1 MSSQPRPN
9 RRAPAPRSPLTP
21 RFRAAAARP
30 DAPGRRAAP
39 RPPKP
44 RGQALVELA
53 VILPIFL
60 VLLAAAADLAR
71 IFHSQ
76 VAIESAARAGALEAA
91 DHPTSF
97 VSGGTCNTATNR
109 VMCAVLTESTGSFF
123 SISPS
128 DVSLTCNPDPC
139 AEALGNSVSVQV
151 NGHFSLLT
159 PLLSAFFGGTDIT
172 LTQSASAQIAV
183 RPNISGA
190 SPTPTPTPSPTDT
203 ATPTPSPTPTPT
215 PTPTGTVA
223 PTPTPT
229 PSPTPSPTPYCTP
242 PVADFIFSPS
252 SGKKKLTVF
261 QFTDESTTPPTCTLT
276 WSWNFGDGGG
286 SSSTSNLQNPTH
298 IFQAQGVWTVTL
310 LVSNLGGSDTR
321 TRNVTVTP

>member
-1 MSSQPRPN
+1 M
-9 RRAPAPRSPLTP
+9 
-21 RFRAAAARP
+21 
-30 DAPGRRAAP
+30 
-39 RPPKP
+39 
-44 RGQALVELA
+44 
-53 VILPIFL
+53 ILPLFM
-60 VLLAAAADLAR
+60 VLLAAGADLAR

-91 DHPTSF
+91 EHPTSF
-97 VSGGTCNTATNR
+97 VSGGSCNTATNR

-128 DVSLTCNPDPC
+128 DVSLTCNPTPC
-139 AEALGNSVSVQV
+139 AEALGNTVSVQV

-159 PLLSAFFGGTDIT
+159 PLLSAFFGGSSIT
-172 LTQSASAQIAV
+172 LTQSASAQIDV

-190 SPTPTPTPSPTDT
+190 TPTPTPTPSPIPT
-203 ATPTPSPTPTPT
+203 ATPTPTVTPTPSPTPT
-215 PTPTGTVA
+215 GA

-229 PSPTPSPTPYCTP
+229 PTPSPTPYCTP
-242 PVADFIFSPS
+242 PIADFIFSPS
-252 SGKKKLTVF
+252 SGKKKQTTF
-261 QFTDESTTPPTCTLT
+261 QFTDESTTPPSCTLT

-298 IFQAQGVWTVTL
+298 VFQSQGTWTVTL
-310 LVSNLGGSDTR
+310 VVSNLGGSDTR